1 MMSDYCVVIADG
13 VRARFFTLEPVEF
26 PELES
31 GPTLTERR
39 ELINRERA
47 SSHRDLYSDSKT
59 GRGRAP
65 RGGRAHGYDDGRSE
79 RRVKLEALFAREIL
93 AMASRMAR
101 ANRSRRVVI
110 AAPSRMLG
118 LLRPHMDFLLK
129 HGVEVH
135 ESAKDMMK
143 LNSRQIHECLAKDRL
158 LPAIKKPGA

>member
-1 MMSDYCVVIADG
+1 MSDYCIVIANG

-26 PELES
+26 PQLES
-31 GPTLTERR
+31 GPLLCERR

-47 SSHRDLYSDSKT
+47 SSHKELYSDSKT

-79 RRVKLEALFAREIL
+79 RRVKLEAGFAREVL

-101 ANRSRRVVI
+101 ANQSRRVVI
-110 AAPSRMLG
+110 AAPARMLG

-129 HGVEVH
+129 HGVEVR
-135 ESAKDMMK
+135 ESPKDMIR
-143 LNSRQIHECLAKDRL
+143 LNPRQIHELLARERL
-158 LPAIKKPGA
+158 LPEIRRRGS